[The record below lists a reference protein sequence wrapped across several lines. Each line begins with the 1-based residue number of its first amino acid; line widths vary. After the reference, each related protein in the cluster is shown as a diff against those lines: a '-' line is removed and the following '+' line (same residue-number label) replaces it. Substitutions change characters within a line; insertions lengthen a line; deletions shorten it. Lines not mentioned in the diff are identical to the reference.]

1 MSSTAGLTTVEKSG
15 SLKRLDVQELLS
27 QAVTQGAGVEV
38 LERLFTLAKEVRA
51 EQAKEA
57 WNRAMVEF
65 QKRCPVIS
73 KNGKA
78 KIRAGAG
85 EFSYTYATLDS
96 VMGSIVPL
104 MTDLD
109 LSVSWRHR
117 VEANKVTANCRISHG
132 LGHFEESGEVAMP
145 IGEDRSGANAAQKV
159 GIALTY
165 AKRYSLLSI
174 VGIAPEDDPDAQGTD
189 RAPEVQD
196 RGEAVPPTDRAPVGQ
211 SASTKTAGPRI
222 SEAQHKRLWAIA
234 YSAGKEGG
242 LTSEEVADRVAAVCE
257 SAGFSTSKV
266 VTADKYNDIC
276 KELEV
281 PF

>member
-1 MSSTAGLTTVEKSG
+1 MASTAGLAITDKPG
-15 SLKRLDVQELLS
+15 GALKKLDIQSLIE
-27 QAVTQGAGVEV
+27 QAVANNAGVDV
-38 LERLFTLAKEVRA
+38 LERIFSLAKDVRA

-65 QKRCPVIS
+65 QKACPVIS

-78 KIRAGAG
+78 SIQAGAG
-85 EFSYTYATLDS
+85 RFSYTYATLDS
-96 VMGSIVPL
+96 VMGAIVPL
-104 MTDLD
+104 MTELD

-117 VEANKVTANCRISHG
+117 VESGKVTANCRISHG

-189 RAPEVQD
+189 AAREPEQ
-196 RGEAVPPTDRAPVGQ
+196 RPTPKPTERPTEEPGH
-211 SASTKTAGPRI
+211 RI
-222 SEAQHKRLWAIA
+222 SEAQQKRLWAIA
-234 YSAGKEGG
+234 YKAGEQGG
-242 LTSEEVADRVAAVCE
+242 MGRDEVADRVAAVCE
-257 SAGFSTSKV
+257 KYGFDTTKVITS
-266 VTADKYNDIC
+266 DKYNAIC
-276 KELEV
+276 DEISV